1 MGRHIPYTGPTSRT
15 EACSSGTTVSS
26 CSQLIKSTAVSLS
39 GLDFETQVAYWTAVE
54 KVQKS
59 LLSRACRAR
68 REAYIV
74 GRLHVCRSQP
84 PCMVSIE
91 RRRSP
96 STRRRRPVV
105 RLCFIGRLTFACVS
119 PISSLNFGVWN
130 RFNRLIVKLLTVE
143 ERRKYRSKFRRRM
156 DRWRSNLG
164 RQRHMSRPQVE
175 QTGRLARSDNDRAG
189 QLQNTANYN

>member
-15 EACSSGTTVSS
+15 EACSGGTTVSS

-39 GLDFETQVAYWTAVE
+39 GLDFETQVAYWTAVWKGS
-54 KVQKS
+54 KVITITRMQS
-59 LLSRACRAR
+59 TTRGVHS
-68 REAYIV
+68 REAS
-74 GRLHVCRSQP
+74 RLPVSTALF
-84 PCMVSIE
+84 SIE

-143 ERRKYRSKFRRRM
+143 ERRKYRSKFRLRI

-164 RQRHMSRPQVE
+164 WQRHMISPPVE
-175 QTGRLARSDNDRAG
+175 QTGRLARSDNDRAISYP
-189 QLQNTANYN
+189 Q